1 MDSTG
6 SEGAGGAGEGQA
18 APGREHWSSRAGFV
32 LAAIGSA
39 VGLGNMWRF
48 SYLTAENGGAAF
60 VVLYIAVTL
69 LVGLP
74 VMLAEL
80 VVGRGAQRSPV
91 RALVHFGGE
100 RWSLLGLVF
109 VAAGF
114 LILAY
119 YSVIAG
125 WTVRYALTILFG
137 GFGPEGLGSAVPG
150 AESGQALGAAMGARF
165 AEIAEGPVAFAYHLA
180 FMACTV
186 GIVAGGVKAGI
197 ERTSLVL
204 MPLLFLLVCGLAV
217 YAGTLKG
224 AGAGY
229 AYYLHTDF
237 SEVLSREVLTEAA
250 GQAFF
255 SLSLG
260 MGAILTYGSYLGRDA
275 HLPNSSLMIA
285 GADMGIAFIAGLVV
299 FPMIFALGLSEAV
312 GASTVGA
319 LFITLPQAFAQM
331 GGVGRVMGTL
341 FFVVLVF
348 GALTSAISLLE
359 VVVSSSMDGLG
370 WTRRRSALVMG
381 GAIAL
386 LGIPA
391 AWSTEVLGVMDG
403 VANNLF
409 LLTGGLALSLFVG
422 WVMPNPLGEAEVGA
436 QGVRWF
442 FLWRFLLRFV
452 VPAVL
457 GFVLLDA
464 IPDTFRSVA
473 DLFSAKPG

>member
-1 MDSTG
+1 MAISRD
-6 SEGAGGAGEGQA
+6 ADGEGGSGT
-18 APGREHWSSRAGFV
+18 GRERWSSRGGFV
-32 LAAIGSA
+32 MAAIGSA

-80 VVGRGAQRSPV
+80 VLGRGSQRSPI
-91 RALVHFGGE
+91 RALVHYGGE
-100 RWSLLGLVF
+100 SWRFLGVVF

-114 LILAY
+114 LILSY

-125 WTVRYALTILFG
+125 WTVRYTLTILVNGFDAA
-137 GFGPEGLGSAVPG
+137 GFGAGFG
-150 AESGQALGAAMGARF
+150 AHFS
-165 AEIAEGPVAFAYHLA
+165 EISEGPEAFGFHLL
-180 FMACTV
+180 FMAVTV
-186 GIVAGGVKAGI
+186 FIVAGGIKQGI
-197 ERTSLVL
+197 ERTAVVL
-204 MPLLFLLVCGLAV
+204 MPLLFLLVCGLAI
-217 YAGTLKG
+217 YAATLEH

-229 AYYLHTDF
+229 AYYLQPDF
-237 SEVLSREVLTEAA
+237 SEIFSPKILTEAA

-275 HLPNSSLMIA
+275 HLPNSSLAVA

-299 FPMIFALGLSEAV
+299 FPMIFAFGLSEAV
-312 GASTVGA
+312 KASTVGA

-331 GGVGRVMGTL
+331 GGVGRVVGTL
-341 FFVVLVF
+341 FFAVLVV

-359 VVVSSSMDGLG
+359 VVVSSTIDGLG
-370 WTRRRSALVMG
+370 WTRQRAALVMG

-391 AWSTEVLGVMDG
+391 AWSTDVLGVMDG

-422 WVMPNPLGEAEVGA
+422 WAMEDPVAEAEAGA
-436 QGVRWF
+436 RGVRWF

-452 VPAVL
+452 VPAIL

-464 IPDTFRSVA
+464 IPGTLHSIA
-473 DLFSAKPG
+473 DLFSAAEG